1 MKKIILII
9 LFIVGA
15 GFPAS
20 SQERNSVSGNIQV
33 PADEESG
40 GIIVYNLTSKAA
52 TLTNSEGEFTIAVK
66 LNDSIR
72 VEPAG
77 FQNFMVIIDKGV
89 IDSEELNIF
98 LNEVINVLPE
108 VIVSPY
114 DLSGNVRVDA
124 ARLLVAE
131 VPENLNSPEVQNTYF
146 EADAQPDLNSPP
158 RNYALAANETRL
170 VNGLN
175 FVNIFKALLIENKKS
190 DIKDPYNN
198 RLNNTV
204 EEKLRL
210 MYDDAFFQENLNI
223 EMQNINEFIYFA
235 DENGLKEEMLKEGN
249 ELNLIEFLVE
259 QSKRYKRKRF

>member
-1 MKKIILII
+1 MKNILLII
-9 LFIVGA
+9 LFVVGA
-15 GFPAS
+15 GFPAF
-20 SQERNSVSGNIQV
+20 SQERNPVSGNIQV
-33 PADEESG
+33 PVGEESG

-52 TLTNSEGEFTIAVK
+52 TLTNIKGEFTIPVI

-72 VEPAG
+72 IEPVG
-77 FQNFMVIIDKGV
+77 FQNFMVIIDQGV

-108 VIVSPY
+108 VVVSPY

-124 ARLLVAE
+124 ARLDVAE
-131 VPENLNSPEVQNTYF
+131 LPENLNSPEVRNTYF
-146 EADAQPDLNSPP
+146 KSDLQPDLQSPP
-158 RNYALAANETRL
+158 RNVALAANETRL

-175 FVNIFKALLIENKKS
+175 FVNIFKALLIENKQS
-190 DIKDPYNN
+190 DIKDPYNK
-198 RLNNTV
+198 RLNNSV
-204 EEKLRL
+204 EEKLRV

-259 QSKRYKRKRF
+259 QSRRYKRKRS